1 MATSPPGL
9 SIREVSLR
17 SGITIPTLRAWEA
30 RYGFPAPVRLPSG
43 HRRYEEQVVPA
54 IRQVA
59 HERRTGLSLGA
70 AIARAQA
77 FAAPRGHSIFAGLRR
92 AARELPVQVMGV
104 RSMLAISRAI
114 EDECYA
120 HGDRHVIFGAFQ
132 KERYFRR
139 AAHRWREL
147 GRTGDHSVAGWER
160 PHGSGAP
167 RRFEAIWTVEPRL
180 VREATRVCVDLVN
193 RASAELGAGIAAR
206 LDSHPVSGIDDLR
219 SATIVT
225 NRVVGYLDELA
236 GRP

>member
-1 MATSPPGL
+1 VVRREWAVVCDSPTFTACL
-9 SIREVSLR
+9 
-17 SGITIPTLRAWEA
+17 
-30 RYGFPAPVRLPSG
+30 
-43 HRRYEEQVVPA
+43 
-54 IRQVA
+54 
-59 HERRTGLSLGA
+59 
-70 AIARAQA
+70 
-77 FAAPRGHSIFAGLRR
+77 
-92 AARELPVQVMGV
+92 
-104 RSMLAISRAI
+104 
-114 EDECYA
+114 
-120 HGDRHVIFGAFQ
+120 
-132 KERYFRR
+132 
-139 AAHRWREL
+139 
-147 GRTGDHSVAGWER
+147 AGWER